1 MITILTTIILSQ
13 LTVPPFMGLL
23 EASNMIQRQTGTV
36 DSWNYYYSGNNLTGM
51 GGFRS
56 VAPQQSAQARAKAK
70 AAEKKEEKIECG
82 ENCLCTKLKEEDV
95 KNILAFIQQQK
106 ERQAQFEKFRQQN
119 PNGGFPPNFG
129 GGNFRG
135 RPQGK
140 QQQSNNVGV
149 D

>member
-1 MITILTTIILSQ
+1 MIAILTTIFISQ
-13 LTVPPFMGLL
+13 LTVPPFMGVF
-23 EASNMIQRQTGTV
+23 EIGNMIQRQTGTL
-36 DSWNYYYSGNNLTGM
+36 DSWNYYGNANNLMGI

-82 ENCLCTKLKEEDV
+82 ENCLCTKLKEEDI
-95 KNILAFIQQQK
+95 KNILTFIQQQK

-119 PNGGFPPNFG
+119 PNGGFG

-135 RPQGK
+135 RPQSK
-140 QQQSNNVGV
+140 QQQNPTGV